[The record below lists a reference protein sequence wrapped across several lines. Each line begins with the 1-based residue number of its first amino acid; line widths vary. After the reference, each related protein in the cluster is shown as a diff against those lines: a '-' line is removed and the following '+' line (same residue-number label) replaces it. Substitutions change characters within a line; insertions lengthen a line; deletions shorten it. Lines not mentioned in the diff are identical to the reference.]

1 MKNVYAYLCD
11 THKCDNCSFPEC
23 SHTLD
28 ENHRIHGTE
37 ETEMRLVYS
46 SDDTNYY
53 MEYVKRGTKKF
64 KIYFY
69 ENGDHDGI
77 ESTAKTMIVY
87 AKSRDEVERKFKYMC
102 ISCRYT
108 HKYTLGW
115 IEECDLKGE

>member
-11 THKCDNCSFPEC
+11 THKCDNCSFPVC

-28 ENHRIHGTE
+28 ENHRIRGSE
-37 ETEMRLVYS
+37 ETEMRLLYS

-69 ENGDHDGI
+69 KKGDHDGMQ
-77 ESTAKTMIVY
+77 EFPNTMIMY
-87 AKSRDEVERKFKYMC
+87 ARSNDEAEKKFNYAYYN
-102 ISCRYT
+102 RGYT
-108 HKYTLGW
+108 FGW
-115 IEECDLKGE
+115 VEECDAKGE